1 MKDKNVTKLWQGKY
15 LSIRDYEL
23 QEAIRK
29 GGLRLTYGDKTM
41 ELKPEELKN
50 LKPNA
55 NVIQSQYKGSYRLVD
70 IIFKPMTE
78 DPRQKKLL

>member
-1 MKDKNVTKLWQGKY
+1 MKDKKVTKLWQGKY

-70 IIFKPMTE
+70 IIFKPLTE

>member
-70 IIFKPMTE
+70 IIFKPLTE